1 MRPCLVRIYGFICT
15 NPETPHELTEQE
27 QAILDYLDEHG
38 EMSELDV
45 QRLLGVKKTRA
56 FNLIQALKSAQLVEV
71 VGRGAD
77 KKIVKVK

>member
-15 NPETPHELTEQE
+15 NLETPHELTEQE

-38 EMSELDV
+38 EMSELNV
-45 QRLLGVKKTRA
+45 QQLLGVKKTRA
-56 FNLIQALKSAQLVEV
+56 FNLIQAPKSAQLVEV

-77 KKIVKVK
+77 KKIRRMK